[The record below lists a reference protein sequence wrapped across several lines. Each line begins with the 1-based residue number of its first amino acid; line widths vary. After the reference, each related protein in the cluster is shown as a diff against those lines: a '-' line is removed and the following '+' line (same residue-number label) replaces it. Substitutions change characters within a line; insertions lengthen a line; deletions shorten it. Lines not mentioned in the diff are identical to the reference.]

1 MASWHRVDA
10 IDVAAKASA
19 RLAREPRQFRDGVRS
34 TQVEDLL
41 VASPAT
47 VSRVGI
53 IYMEPKAL
61 GLDVLRESWVT
72 RTLAKCPCFVDTQFV
87 AIMALCFDRYLFTAI
102 NFMRAQMSELLPT
115 QDNNSVSYTHL
126 TLPTTPYV

>member
-1 MASWHRVDA
+1 MLSVRNPQNVQRDDDDVRGPRLRAENELELELDVVAAMASWHRVDA

-19 RLAREPRQFRDGVRS
+19 RRASEPRQFRDGVRS

-87 AIMALCFDRYLFTAI
+87 AIMALCF
-102 NFMRAQMSELLPT
+102 
-115 QDNNSVSYTHL
+115 
-126 TLPTTPYV
+126 